1 LFIMITMNIHQ
12 KLERFYM
19 ENSDHYFYVLTCKD
33 GSLYGGYT
41 NNLERRIKL
50 HNEGKGAKYTRGR
63 GPVELTYY
71 RSYENKGD
79 ALREEYSFK
88 QLSRKKKDEFLMK
101 ETGDVYVA
109 AKKL

>member
-1 LFIMITMNIHQ
+1 
-12 KLERFYM
+12 M
-19 ENSDHYFYVLTCKD
+19 ENHKHFFYVLTCSD

-71 RSYENKGD
+71 RSYETKGD
-79 ALREEYSFK
+79 ALRAEYKFK
-88 QLSRKKKDEFLMK
+88 RLARKKKDEFLIHEM
-101 ETGDVYVA
+101 GDKYVA
-109 AKKL
+109 AKEL

>member
-1 LFIMITMNIHQ
+1 
-12 KLERFYM
+12 M
-19 ENSDHYFYVLTCKD
+19 ENNAHFFYVLTCKD

-41 NNLERRIKL
+41 NNLERRIKM

-63 GPVELTYY
+63 GPVELTYF

-79 ALREEYSFK
+79 ALRAEYKFK
-88 QLSRKKKDEFLMK
+88 RLIRKKKNEFLNNEM
-101 ETGDVYVA
+101 GDEYVA